1 MQSSAASPS
10 VVVSIGLAVGTILGA
25 KIYQTWIW
33 LTGTQFNCSGEKR
46 ENIHLDVAVLRIERS
61 SSIGEWLLALGVIS
75 VILGILRSRWIP
87 TASSTQAGEGPTVHR
102 DAHPNAA
109 VLRRPGAAAHKGI
122 GCYCVSAMTTRGMN
136 ASSLDILTLVA
147 SWP

>member
-10 VVVSIGLAVGTILGA
+10 VVVSIGLTVGTILGV

-87 TASSTQAGEGPTVHR
+87 TASSTHLSLQAGERPTVHR

-109 VLRRPGAAAHKGI
+109 VLRRPGAAAHRESGAI
-122 GCYCVSAMTTRGMN
+122 AFQR
-136 ASSLDILTLVA
+136 
-147 SWP
+147 